1 LSNNATPGTYFL
13 IPVFHEKTSVNLT
26 MKMRATETNNKA
38 LVILNPGSGVPP
50 INFIVHKDLDRRK
63 SEISCCKSLTKE
75 DTGSLIKQN
84 FHKYDV
90 FVAAGG
96 DGTVHTVAAQLV
108 RSNKILGV
116 LPLGSGNGFAK
127 EFGFKLNLRSLLSD
141 IDRAES
147 VDIDVI
153 EINENLCLNVAG
165 IGLDSFVAHSFNN
178 LKLRG
183 FLPYVWLTFK
193 TFLRLRPFHV
203 KIICDGEVIVNE
215 KLFVLTLA
223 NTRQFGNNAFIA
235 PLARP
240 NDGIIDVVLIKPF
253 PKILG
258 SLFIIRLFTK
268 KINGSKYVRHIKT
281 DKELIIETDE
291 TRFHIDGEPLDI
303 SGRVVVRIKKNVLKV
318 LKTTGNKSIS
328 NLPGPGSLTPNPPN
342 GGL

>member
-1 LSNNATPGTYFL
+1 
-13 IPVFHEKTSVNLT
+13 
-26 MKMRATETNNKA
+26 MKMPVTETNNKA
-38 LVILNPGSGVPP
+38 LFILNPASGVPP
-50 INFIVHKDLDRRK
+50 INFIVSKDLDRRK
-63 SEISCCKSLTKE
+63 NKVSYCKSLTKK

-96 DGTVHTVAAQLV
+96 DGTVHTVATELV

-127 EFGFKLNLRSLLSD
+127 EFGFKLNLRSLISD

-153 EINENLCLNVAG
+153 EINDNLCLNVAG

-203 KIICDGEVIVNE
+203 TIKCGGEEIVNE
-215 KLFVLTLA
+215 KLFVLTIA

-240 NDGIIDVVLIKPF
+240 NDGIIDIVLIKPF

-268 KINGSKYVRHIKT
+268 RINSSKYVRHIKT
-281 DKELIIETDE
+281 DKELIIETTE
-291 TRFHIDGEPLDI
+291 TRFHVDGEPLEI
-303 SGRVVVRIKKNVLKV
+303 SGKVVVRIKKNVLKV
-318 LKTTGNKSIS
+318 LKTSGNKFIA
-328 NLPGPGSLTPNPPN
+328 NLPAGSFLYHTPPN
-342 GGL
+342 SVL